1 MALDIFVSYPRSLV
15 DGHAGFSVFAGAHVL
30 NLVLNLLNLV
40 LNLVLQSAVASVHV
54 LSSSVYT
61 RRELGFS
68 KTVFIRIHRGF

>member
-30 NLVLNLLNLV
+30 NLVLNLLNLG
-40 LNLVLQSAVASVHV
+40 LNFVLQSAVASV

-61 RRELGFS
+61 RESWFS
-68 KTVFIRIHRGF
+68 KTVFIRIHGGF

>member
-40 LNLVLQSAVASVHV
+40 LNLVLQSAVASV
-54 LSSSVYT
+54 LSSSVYPYTGNT
-61 RRELGFS
+61 RTR
-68 KTVFIRIHRGF
+68 TP

>member
-15 DGHAGFSVFAGAHVL
+15 DGHAGFSVFAGARVL
-30 NLVLNLLNLV
+30 NLVLNLLKLV
-40 LNLVLQSAVASVHV
+40 LNLVLQSAVASV

-61 RRELGFS
+61 RELGFS